1 MLLYFWSKKSMD
13 EKTFIKLHRRQ
24 RESGLTVKEFCSN
37 EVIAPSTFYHWQKK
51 LKRLGRLPGF
61 IPVIVDTSP
70 GLSQDKFTDRHFS
83 SSLVPPE
90 ESGVVPIEIEYPN
103 KTIIRIKNGL
113 DLSLLKALISLNL

>member
-13 EKTFIKLHRRQ
+13 EKAFIKLHRRQ

-70 GLSQDKFTDRHFS
+70 GLSQDKIYRQALFIQPC
-83 SSLVPPE
+83 PP
-90 ESGVVPIEIEYPN
+90 
-103 KTIIRIKNGL
+103 
-113 DLSLLKALISLNL
+113 

>member
-1 MLLYFWSKKSMD
+1 MKS
-13 EKTFIKLHRRQ
+13 LH
-24 RESGLTVKEFCSN
+24 T
-37 EVIAPSTFYHWQKK
+37 STFYHWQKK

-103 KTIIRIKNGL
+103 KNNYPHKEWPGPFPVKSPDQLKPISMFHL
-113 DLSLLKALISLNL
+113 HSSLSYYFVPVCCRYA